1 MNRLARLSRIPI
13 FLATFAVAPA
23 AASPGGLEPV
33 GRVLA
38 EPELPSLATLVADI
52 GAGVTD
58 TLEDAFRLPTSTT
71 LDGVGYFFYDDGIHG
86 RELWRSD
93 GTIAGT
99 YLLVDLCAGACGAAW
114 LQSYL
119 QLAASSELVY
129 FAADDGVH
137 GQELWVTD
145 GTAAGI
151 RLVRDLA
158 PGLRSSQ
165 PSNFT
170 AVGNRVFFTADDS
183 VHGRE
188 LWVSDGTPGGTYLV
202 ADLAPGAASSG
213 IGASLALNGD
223 LLFGLWTGSGGR
235 RLWRSDGTTAGTH
248 LLGDVEIW
256 QQNFMTASGFAILG
270 NQLLFRGSVGSIYSD
285 ATLWVSDGT
294 PAGTHELLPLPNPY
308 YFSAGQSVVYFFTEP
323 TSGPRELWRT
333 DGTVGGTTQVPLD
346 PGLSFWLMVSGRF
359 AVLGDALFFTASDA
373 AHGLEL
379 WRTDGTAPQLVAD
392 IRAGSAG
399 GLEPVDVLE
408 EVWNGDGPL
417 LTALSDRVVFFAND
431 GVSGKELWTSDGTP
445 GGTALVGDLTPG
457 PESSRLD
464 LREGFLP
471 ALVLGSELLVRTRS
485 TNGKLLW
492 RSSGVPGD
500 ATVISL
506 LNGQTS
512 AFLSDAPGL
521 MIFANRPV
529 EECFSP
535 MRSGIFFAAD
545 DGPAGM
551 EPWYYN
557 PASDTAEL
565 IEDVLPGAAWSGVH
579 SCRPIHDRV
588 LFEVDLEG
596 IYASGGFP
604 GDLEQLTSVNASAEI
619 MSGALFDEDW
629 FLAGDIA
636 VLRSDGTVAG
646 TETVDAGT
654 GYSPSE
660 VEALGDLLFV
670 AGGILSVTEGTPG
683 TLTPLAATVGTG
695 PFYPLRLTAA
705 GDHLLFFASSDE
717 AGVELWRSDGTN
729 EGTNLVRDIRPGVA
743 SSIVE
748 EQFAHDHALA
758 SQIVRAGG
766 FALFS
771 ADDGLRGEE
780 LWRTDGTM
788 EGTQLLADLVPGS
801 YPSTPRALTR
811 LGEWVYFVAESPG
824 IGRELFRTNG
834 LPGGTELVGD
844 LAPGPDSSLPQ
855 ELTAAGSEL
864 YFSAWTPL
872 HGREPW
878 MLREGADGTP
888 VAQRLADIAPGP
900 LSSSPLVFRELAGRL
915 YLVANDN
922 TLGFELWRLDPP
934 GSLFSDGFESSGTGV
949 WSLTQP

>member
-1 MNRLARLSRIPI
+1 MTRLRVLPLSLLA
-13 FLATFAVAPA
+13 LATLVAGLPAFAQSDIA
-23 AASPGGLEPV
+23 PV
-33 GRVLA
+33 GLVLDGPA
-38 EPELPSLATLVADI
+38 LPTSATLVADI
-52 GAGVTD
+52 GAGVTN
-58 TLEDAFRLPTSTT
+58 TLEDAYRLPAFAT

-99 YLLVDLCAGACGAAW
+99 YLLVDLCPGACGAAW

-119 QLAASSELVY
+119 QLAASGELVY

-145 GTAAGI
+145 GTVAGT

-165 PSNFT
+165 PSSFT

-188 LWVSDGTPGGTYLV
+188 LWVSDGAAVGTSLV
-202 ADLAPGAASSG
+202 ADLAAGAAS
-213 IGASLALNGD
+213 IWVGAGLELGGN
-223 LLFGLWTGSGGR
+223 LLFSLSGPGEPDT
-235 RLWRSDGTTAGTH
+235 LWRSDGTAFGTYA
-248 LLGDVEIW
+248 LSDVTI
-256 QQNFMTASGFAILG
+256 QTQNWTSASGFAILG
-270 NQLLFRGSVGSIYSD
+270 ATLLFWADDNDGLYD
-285 ATLWVSDGT
+285 PTLWISDGT
-294 PAGTHELLPLPNPY
+294 PGGTHELLSLPDPY
-308 YFSAGQSVVYFFTEP
+308 YFATGQDAVYFFTHP
-323 TSGPRELWRT
+323 GGARELWRS

-346 PGLSFWLMVSGRF
+346 PGLSVWFMAPGR
-359 AVLGDALFFTASDA
+359 VVMLDGELYFTASDA
-373 AHGLEL
+373 IHGLEL
-379 WRTDGTAPQLVAD
+379 WRTDGSAPMLVAD
-392 IRAGSAG
+392 VRPGSAG
-399 GLEPVDVLE
+399 GLEPDDFEE

-417 LTALSDRVVFFAND
+417 LTALSDRVLFFAND
-431 GVSGKELWTSDGTP
+431 GVHGRELWSTDGTP
-445 GGTALVGDLTPG
+445 GGTALVADLTPG
-457 PESSRLD
+457 PGSSVLD

-471 ALVLGSELLVRTRS
+471 PLILGSELLVRTRAAM
-485 TNGKLLW
+485 GRVLW

-500 ATVISL
+500 AAAIAL

-512 AFLSDAPGL
+512 AFLPDAPGL
-521 MIFANRPV
+521 MIFANLPV
-529 EECFSP
+529 EECFTP
-535 MRSGIFFAAD
+535 LGDGLFFAAD
-545 DGPAGM
+545 DGPAGK
-551 EPWYYN
+551 EPWFFD
-557 PASDTAEL
+557 PTSGGTQL
-565 IEDVLPGAAWSGVH
+565 IQDILPGPGWSGVH
-579 SCRPIHDRV
+579 SCRPIHDRAI
-588 LFEVDLEG
+588 FEVDLEG
-596 IYASGGFP
+596 IHASGGVP
-604 GDLEQLTSVNASAEI
+604 GDIEQLTSLNASSEL
-619 MSGALFDEDW
+619 MSGAVFDEDW
-629 FLAGDIA
+629 FLAGES
-636 VLRSDGTVAG
+636 VLLRSDGSVAG
-646 TETVDAGT
+646 TQVVDGGT
-654 GYSPSE
+654 GVTPSE
-660 VEALGDLLFV
+660 AEALGAQFFT
-670 AGGILSVTEGTPG
+670 AGYGLSVTGGTPG
-683 TLTPLAATVGTG
+683 ALTPLTATVGTG

-705 GDHLLFFASSDE
+705 GDQLLFFASSDE

-729 EGTNLVRDIRPGVA
+729 EGTSLVRDIRPGVP
-743 SSIVE
+743 SSIVA

-758 SQIVRAGG
+758 SRLVRVGG

-771 ADDGLRGEE
+771 ADDGLHGEE

-788 EGTQLLADLVPGS
+788 AGTQLLADLVPGS

-844 LAPGPDSSLPQ
+844 LAPGTDSSLPQ

-900 LSSSPLVFRELAGRL
+900 LSSSPLIFRELAGRL

-922 TLGFELWRLDPP
+922 TLGFELWGLDPP